1 MISGEGNI
9 EESTLKR
16 QNTPGIA
23 PPHEKTL
30 PTVDFQKVYD
40 LTGSTP
46 KYLTY
51 RHKPLSFGYT
61 WTDLYV
67 RVVTYLCKEH
77 PEILQPGLSFSK
89 QHPHVELSLAT
100 DAADIQKPC
109 ALPGTDLVLETKLT
123 ANEMVARIQYLIER
137 CHMEYTDVIIQYK
150 KLTAPTPPSAP
161 LDPARI
167 KAILQQYFPYGFQ
180 TNSSFEFKKFRA
192 AYATL
197 YTDTCTATDKM
208 ILCAMRKP
216 CIIHNKV
223 AYLPS
228 MLVDE
233 GKTDATEALPF
244 DGLLQEERYT
254 DLRNALSA
262 KNITTIDALQ
272 HINLWSFMNE
282 NNLYTIQ
289 QRLAIT
295 TELTKILQNR
305 NVSAVD
311 TPSRYAIHYS
321 EHVYIGNTPSIAFVA
336 FLADFATQYPLKFRS
351 LINMV
356 HPTTGKVVIHRHDLT
371 GHKLELLNPEVYIDA
386 ELTREQVE
394 LYITWICSRCST
406 DTTFS
411 IEELPQTEVVSTEK
425 DSTPSSVERQ
435 RDNSISLETHTL
447 LPKAKPVPPQTPAPT
462 PTIEV
467 SMTAYAIT
475 DMKRAEQ
482 YLRTRDLDGVPY
494 EDLQTQLGWSGP
506 YTKTVVSQSHH
517 IIEMNKRLYHEDA
530 FVDFEDGATALA
542 EILEKLFNK
551 NNGITTATQLWE
563 YARSEMSMF
572 CNDNDITEPQAIYD
586 LAKHL
591 FDKLGYQDKHY
602 TFRSNTYIS
611 LPGISADS
619 HSSIVQKYAREKGT
633 TVTMQELEEYLKQ
646 LGLSTSNLSNILRG
660 EKAPLFLLYQDKE
673 YLLTELM
680 QIDDAFLEQMKTA
693 LSHLFADVGDYSIL
707 RQIADSWY
715 TLLPQLPASLKWTPL
730 LLQQMLRFY
739 AKRLDARTIPAMVA
753 QNSSTLHAM
762 LVKNDCWIQN
772 FCDAVA
778 IYLHEELPE
787 RQSFEAEELRRILLA
802 AGMVSGNELWSNMPK
817 ALGGDPRF
825 IWNKEGSKVTV
836 RI

>member
-1 MISGEGNI
+1 
-9 EESTLKR
+9 
-16 QNTPGIA
+16 
-23 PPHEKTL
+23 
-30 PTVDFQKVYD
+30 
-40 LTGSTP
+40 
-46 KYLTY
+46 
-51 RHKPLSFGYT
+51 
-61 WTDLYV
+61 
-67 RVVTYLCKEH
+67 
-77 PEILQPGLSFSK
+77 
-89 QHPHVELSLAT
+89 
-100 DAADIQKPC
+100 
-109 ALPGTDLVLETKLT
+109 
-123 ANEMVARIQYLIER
+123 
-137 CHMEYTDVIIQYK
+137 
-150 KLTAPTPPSAP
+150 
-161 LDPARI
+161 
-167 KAILQQYFPYGFQ
+167 
-180 TNSSFEFKKFRA
+180 
-192 AYATL
+192 
-197 YTDTCTATDKM
+197 
-208 ILCAMRKP
+208 
-216 CIIHNKV
+216 
-223 AYLPS
+223 
-228 MLVDE
+228 
-233 GKTDATEALPF
+233 
-244 DGLLQEERYT
+244 
-254 DLRNALSA
+254 
-262 KNITTIDALQ
+262 
-272 HINLWSFMNE
+272 
-282 NNLYTIQ
+282 
-289 QRLAIT
+289 
-295 TELTKILQNR
+295 
-305 NVSAVD
+305 
-311 TPSRYAIHYS
+311 
-321 EHVYIGNTPSIAFVA
+321 
-336 FLADFATQYPLKFRS
+336 
-351 LINMV
+351 
-356 HPTTGKVVIHRHDLT
+356 
-371 GHKLELLNPEVYIDA
+371 
-386 ELTREQVE
+386 
-394 LYITWICSRCST
+394 
-406 DTTFS
+406 
-411 IEELPQTEVVSTEK
+411 
-425 DSTPSSVERQ
+425 
-435 RDNSISLETHTL
+435 
-447 LPKAKPVPPQTPAPT
+447 
-462 PTIEV
+462 
-467 SMTAYAIT
+467 MTAYAIA

-494 EDLQTQLGWSGP
+494 EELQTQLGWSGP
-506 YTKTVVSQSHH
+506 YTKTVVSQSHY

-542 EILEKLFNK
+542 DILEKLFNK
-551 NNGITTATQLWE
+551 NGGITTAAQLWE

-602 TFRSNTYIS
+602 TFRSNMYIS
-611 LPGISADS
+611 LPEVSADS
-619 HSSIVQKYAREKGT
+619 YSSIVQKYAREKGT